1 MLKWEAVTSTMLQSS
16 DGRYQI
22 SRSPEAAGKFLYRA
36 WHRPDNTIITT
47 VQCFNESGDRAAAV
61 VECKEACEKHAAE
74 HVI

>member
-1 MLKWEAVTSTMLQSS
+1 MLNWEAVTSTMLQSS

-47 VQCFNESGDRAAAV
+47 VQCFNESGDRAAATE
-61 VECKEACEKHAAE
+61 ECKAACLAHSLEE
-74 HVI
+74 